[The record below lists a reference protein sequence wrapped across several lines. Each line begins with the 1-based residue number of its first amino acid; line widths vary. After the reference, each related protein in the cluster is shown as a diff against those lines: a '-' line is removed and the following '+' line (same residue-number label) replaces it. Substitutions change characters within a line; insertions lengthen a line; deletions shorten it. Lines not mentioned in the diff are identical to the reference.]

1 MRESEKSEERK
12 EQIRVN
18 KDEVIVL
25 QKDCQLSEVFAR
37 SQESIEDSLPHCLK
51 PWCCDQCSSDL
62 EGCRFDHCSD
72 SESLP
77 HAKEDGS
84 AACTLVELIGR
95 ACLRVESEIA
105 QEKQREGDAS
115 TVSRFIDA
123 FNSSWPGDDMCFI
136 GRSLLN
142 MIFESATVSLRSKI
156 RSICVLVTVVLAV
169 TLFRDCCSLT
179 R

>member
-1 MRESEKSEERK
+1 MTNALRILK
-12 EQIRVN
+12 
-18 KDEVIVL
+18 IV
-25 QKDCQLSEVFAR
+25 V
-37 SQESIEDSLPHCLK
+37 SIIVPPFS
-51 PWCCDQCSSDL
+51 
-62 EGCRFDHCSD
+62 
-72 SESLP
+72 SLP
-77 HAKEDGS
+77 HAEEDGS